1 MIEKKKEFIISGR
14 IHLVP
19 KDNIDTDMIYHNAYL
34 SITNIKEM
42 GKYAFSN
49 LDGFKDFP
57 KKAKEGDII
66 ITGKNFG
73 CGSSR
78 QQAVDCF
85 KALGISLIVAESFG
99 SIYKRN
105 AINSGFA
112 ILTFGDILNK
122 GIEDG
127 DVCEFNLLT
136 GKGKNITKNKDLG
149 KGKPFSNVQLEIYK
163 AGNLFKY
170 GLLG

>member
-1 MIEKKKEFIISGR
+1 MIEKKRELIIKGR
-14 IHLVP
+14 VHLVP

-34 SITNIKEM
+34 SITDIKEM

-57 KKAKEGDII
+57 EIAKEGDII
-66 ITGKNFG
+66 ITAKNFG

-99 SIYKRN
+99 SIFKRN

-112 ILTFGDILNK
+112 ILTFEDILK
-122 GIEDG
+122 KEIEDW
-127 DVCEFNLLT
+127 DICEFNLLT
-136 GKGKNITKNKDLG
+136 GEGKNITKDKDFG

-163 AGNLFKY
+163 AGDLFKY
-170 GLLG
+170 GI